1 LFFTGG
7 KMKKVIC
14 CAVMAVSMFFCAC
27 GNCAEA
33 KITKEKIDS
42 DKNVKYGYALGSDVG
57 RNLKKQKFDFDVNAF
72 IAGFRTAFTGTESQM
87 TEEEIGN
94 ALQEFQTEMITKMM
108 EERAKK
114 ATENKEAGDK
124 FLAENKTKE
133 GVKTT
138 ESGLQYIVEKEG
150 EGENPAAE
158 DIVEV
163 HYRGT
168 LLDGTEFD
176 SSYKRNEP
184 AKFPLN
190 RVIKGWTE
198 GVQLMKKGAKY
209 KFFIPS
215 ELAYGEGGAGEA
227 IGPNSTLIFEVELL
241 SFEKAP
247 KQE

>member
-1 LFFTGG
+1 
-7 KMKKVIC
+7 
-14 CAVMAVSMFFCAC
+14 MFFCAC
-27 GNCAEA
+27 GNCAEGN
-33 KITKEKIDS
+33 ITKEKIDS
-42 DKNVKYGYALGSDVG
+42 DKQVKFGYALGSDVG
-57 RNLKKQKFDFDVNAF
+57 RNLKRQNFDFDTAAF
-72 IAGFRTAFTGTESQM
+72 LAGFKAAFTGSESKM
-87 TEEEIGN
+87 TEEEIGT
-94 ALQEFQTEMITKMM
+94 ALQEFQTEMITKMA
-108 EERAKK
+108 EERQKQA
-114 ATENKEAGDK
+114 AENKETGDK

-150 EGENPAAE
+150 EGESPAAE

-176 SSYKRNEP
+176 SSYKREQP

-209 KFFIPS
+209 KFFIPP
-215 ELAYGEGGAGEA
+215 ELAYGEGGAGEQ

-247 KQE
+247 KKEESK

>member
-1 LFFTGG
+1 
-7 KMKKVIC
+7 
-14 CAVMAVSMFFCAC
+14 
-27 GNCAEA
+27 
-33 KITKEKIDS
+33 
-42 DKNVKYGYALGSDVG
+42 
-57 RNLKKQKFDFDVNAF
+57 
-72 IAGFRTAFTGTESQM
+72 M
-87 TEEEIGN
+87 TEEEIGT
-94 ALQEFQTEMITKMM
+94 ALQEFQTEMITKMV
-108 EERAKK
+108 EERTKK
-114 ATENKEAGDK
+114 AAENKEAGAK

-158 DIVEV
+158 DTVEV

-176 SSYKRNEP
+176 SSYKRGEP
-184 AKFPLN
+184 VKFPLN

-215 ELAYGEGGAGEA
+215 DLAYGDTGAGETIA
-227 IGPNSTLIFEVELL
+227 PGSTLIFEVELL
-241 SFEKAP
+241 SIEKAP
-247 KQE
+247 KEKK